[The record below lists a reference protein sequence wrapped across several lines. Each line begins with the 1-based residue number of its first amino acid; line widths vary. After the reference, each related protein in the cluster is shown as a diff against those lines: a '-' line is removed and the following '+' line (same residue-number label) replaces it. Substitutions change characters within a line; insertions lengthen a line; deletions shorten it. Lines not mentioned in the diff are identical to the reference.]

1 MPDKLPS
8 NPLALAVLALVFE
21 RPQHPYEMAT
31 TLRHRH
37 KHESIKL
44 RYGSLYTVIEMLLA
58 RGLIASRETVRG
70 GRRPERTIYSLTP
83 AGHDLLK
90 RWMRELLGQPVKEF
104 PQFEA
109 ALSLLPVLPPNE
121 ALQLLAT
128 RATVL
133 ASEIAALEGLITEMK
148 GRTLG
153 ELAEPNQQI
162 PEPLLREKFP
172 ELFLVE
178 TQFRVAM
185 SSAELAFVNDLIRRI
200 REDGWG
206 PVGMWREMQAHCERE
221 YQREAKAAQD
231 KSAREPVA
239 GA

>member
-44 RYGSLYTVIEMLLA
+44 RYGTLYTVIEMLLA
-58 RGLIASRETVRG
+58 RGLISSRETLRG

-83 AGHDLLK
+83 QGHDLLLD
-90 RWMRELLGQPVKEF
+90 WMRELIGQPVKEF

-109 ALSLLPVLPPNE
+109 ALSLLPVLPPQE

-133 ASEIAALEGLITEMK
+133 ASEVAALEGHIAQMK
-148 GRTLG
+148 TKTLG

-162 PEPLLREKFP
+162 PESMLRQKFP

-178 TQFRVAM
+178 TEFRVALTK
-185 SSAELAFVNDLIRRI
+185 AELAFINDMIRRI

-221 YQREAKAAQD
+221 YRREAKAAKD
-231 KSAREPVA
+231 KS
-239 GA
+239 